1 MLAREILPSQFAA
14 LDAAR
19 LAGLCT
25 AGGGPT
31 SHVAIMASAIGLPML
46 VAAGDAIDTVPE
58 GREVI
63 LDAVAGELH
72 VAPERQ
78 ALAAAERACA
88 QEREHREA
96 QRVAA
101 AREGRTRDGRRIHV
115 YANLGSPAEAAAAV
129 GLGAEGCG
137 LLRTEFLFLGRRTP
151 PSEDEQLEVYQQIA
165 RHLDGRPLTVRTLD
179 AGGDKPIDYLPLPM
193 EENPAL
199 GLRGVRTSLW
209 RPELLRAQ
217 LRAILQVQP
226 RGQCR
231 ILLPMVTDV
240 SDIAAVRTELDAARA
255 SLGVDAA
262 APALGVMIE
271 TPAAAMLADTLATQV
286 DFFSVGT
293 NDLTQYTLAMDRGHP
308 ELASRLDGLHP
319 AVLRLIDKAARAARA
334 QGREFAVCGNLG
346 IDPQALPILVGLGVQ
361 ELSVAACGGAG
372 RKGAPCGTRLRGLSH
387 IGRACARL
395 CDSLAGACPGDVI
408 MKFHLRLDAA
418 QRLGRALM
426 LPIAVLP
433 VAGLMLRLGQPDLL
447 DIAWMATAGQ
457 AIFSNLGLLFAI
469 GVAVGFARE
478 NHGAA
483 GLAAVVGYVVT
494 TKGAEVLL
502 AVPPE
507 ALAGFEGAA
516 RDLAAAGW
524 KAREIAKL
532 SVPVGILS
540 GLIAGALYNRY
551 SDIELPDYLAFFGG
565 RRFVPIASGFAGLLL
580 AAAFGYGWPVLE
592 QGMDAASRAVVAAGG
607 AGLFVYGLLNRLLIV
622 TGLHHILNN
631 IAWFIL
637 GDYGGATGD
646 LNRFFAGDPTAGRF
660 MSGFFP
666 VMMFGLPGACLA
678 MYSTARPERRRVVG
692 GLLLSMALTSFLTG
706 VTEPIEFAFMFL
718 APVLYAVHAVLT
730 GTAMWLMHW
739 LDVRLGFGFSAG
751 LFDYVLNFRLAEKP
765 LWLLPI
771 GAAYFALYFG
781 LFRWAILRFDLRT
794 PGREPIEPRPRSR
807 PAVFQQRPASRHPRR
822 MILCPPSVDPAI
834 SAPSMPAP
842 RACDSRS

>member
-1 MLAREILPSQFAA
+1 MKF
-14 LDAAR
+14 
-19 LAGLCT
+19 
-25 AGGGPT
+25 
-31 SHVAIMASAIGLPML
+31 
-46 VAAGDAIDTVPE
+46 
-58 GREVI
+58 
-63 LDAVAGELH
+63 
-72 VAPERQ
+72 
-78 ALAAAERACA
+78 
-88 QEREHREA
+88 
-96 QRVAA
+96 RV
-101 AREGRTRDGRRIHV
+101 
-115 YANLGSPAEAAAAV
+115 
-129 GLGAEGCG
+129 
-137 LLRTEFLFLGRRTP
+137 
-151 PSEDEQLEVYQQIA
+151 
-165 RHLDGRPLTVRTLD
+165 
-179 AGGDKPIDYLPLPM
+179 
-193 EENPAL
+193 
-199 GLRGVRTSLW
+199 
-209 RPELLRAQ
+209 
-217 LRAILQVQP
+217 
-226 RGQCR
+226 
-231 ILLPMVTDV
+231 
-240 SDIAAVRTELDAARA
+240 
-255 SLGVDAA
+255 
-262 APALGVMIE
+262 
-271 TPAAAMLADTLATQV
+271 
-286 DFFSVGT
+286 
-293 NDLTQYTLAMDRGHP
+293 
-308 ELASRLDGLHP
+308 RLDG
-319 AVLRLIDKAARAARA
+319 
-334 QGREFAVCGNLG
+334 
-346 IDPQALPILVGLGVQ
+346 
-361 ELSVAACGGAG
+361 
-372 RKGAPCGTRLRGLSH
+372 
-387 IGRACARL
+387 
-395 CDSLAGACPGDVI
+395 
-408 MKFHLRLDAA
+408 A

-433 VAGLMLRLGQPDLL
+433 VAGLLLRLGQPDLL
-447 DIAWMATAGQ
+447 DIAWMATAGE

-540 GLIAGALYNRY
+540 GLVAGALYNRY
-551 SDIELPDYLAFFGG
+551 SNIVLPDYLAFFGG

-592 QGMDAASRAVVAAGG
+592 HGMDVASRAVVDAGG

-631 IAWFIL
+631 LAWFLL
-637 GDYGGATGD
+637 GDYGGVTGD
-646 LNRFFAGDPTAGRF
+646 LKRFFAGDPTAGRF

-678 MYSTARPERRRVVG
+678 MYSTARPERRRAVG

-730 GTAMWLMHW
+730 GTAMVLMHW

-781 LFRWAILRFDLRT
+781 IFRWTILRFDLRT
-794 PGREPIEPRPRSR
+794 PGREAIEKL
-807 PAVFQQRPASRHPRR
+807 PATAGSLQVAAATDGAS
-822 MILCPPSVDPAI
+822 PPPDDFVSALGGPENLRSVDACTTRLRLEVVDQHKVNEAALRRLGAHGLVRPSATALQVVLGPVADQVAERIRRQLRAPDAI
-834 SAPSMPAP
+834 ASPVSSAGPGIVPGMSAPAGSLARIGDAASGAIASALPGISCELTSAFGGTANIATIASLAATRLRIVVHDEKAVDAPALE
-842 RACDSRS
+842 RAAIRGSVRVAERTWHVIVKPG